1 MHELA
6 LCRSIADIVRR
17 TAAERRVVRVHLQ
30 IGELRQ
36 VVPDTLVHCWSMTS
50 AGTDLDGAELVVDR
64 VPVRLR
70 CPDCGHVST
79 MREFPDFGCES
90 CDGGSC
96 EVESGEEFL
105 VTSLDVAEA

>member
-17 TAAERRVVRVHLQ
+17 NAAGRRVVRVRLQ

-36 VVPDTLVHCWSMTS
+36 VVPDTLGYCWSMTS

-64 VPVRLR
+64 VPARLR
-70 CPDCGHVST
+70 CPDCGTVSE
-79 MREFPDFGCES
+79 MGEFPDFGCKT
-90 CDGGSC
+90 CPGDSC

-105 VTSLDVAEA
+105 VTSLDLAEA